1 MNKTTWDKC
10 RMAFDDMCDMVE
22 EATRVRDDA
31 FADLDVEEQKAIDS
45 IDYWGG
51 EVVQT
56 AVAKTIKTLND
67 RREAVLDE
75 FDKIEELAARIED
88 YITGILIDIDND

>member
-31 FADLDVEEQKAIDS
+31 FADLDAEEQKAIDS

>member
-31 FADLDVEEQKAIDS
+31 FADLDAEEQKAIDS

-67 RREAVLDE
+67 RRKAVLDE
-75 FDKIEELAARIED
+75 FDRIEELAARIED

>member
-31 FADLDVEEQKAIDS
+31 FADLDAEEQKAIDS

-75 FDKIEELAARIED
+75 FDRIEELAARIED